1 MNCLLLKKNIF
12 NTPLTLGQASSAQIA
27 PLARPADGCPLCLG
41 CPKSGHGAGDR
52 SGEVGSVLPSAVPA
66 RSPGFRLGPGA
77 GCGRNPSHD
86 RYVGILHL
94 LDGGRS
100 FHTVGVSLCLGGRF
114 GRGDLRCQHSPPCP
128 VTGVI
133 RMGEMHKDQTA
144 RVPQE
149 AATCTPNIKP
159 RQQIGVWSCPIPQ
172 VFLITKGSAVCA
184 SDKTDSVQFLHFL
197 SGATSSAF
205 QSL

>member
-1 MNCLLLKKNIF
+1 MLLWPVL
-12 NTPLTLGQASSAQIA
+12 LTAALFASS
-27 PLARPADGCPLCLG
+27 L
-41 CPKSGHGAGDR
+41 PKSGHGAGHGW
-52 SGEVGSVLPSAVPA
+52 GEVGPVLPPAVPA
-66 RSPGFRLGPGA
+66 RSLGFRLGPGA
-77 GCGRNPSHD
+77 GRGRNPSHD

-100 FHTVGVSLCLGGRF
+100 FHTVGGSLCLGGSF
-114 GRGDLRCQHSPPCP
+114 GRGDLRCCVGTG
-128 VTGVI
+128 VTGT
-133 RMGEMHKDQTA
+133 GEMHEDQTA

-159 RQQIGVWSCPIPQ
+159 RQQIRVRSCPIPQ
-172 VFLITKGSAVCA
+172 VFLITKGLAICA
-184 SDKTDSVQFLHFL
+184 SYKVDSVQFLHFL